1 MEQIIGEQPLT
12 NNDAVIELEID
23 NEDTPQSI
31 ETEQTST
38 DGSPIGKF
46 KSVEALYSAYNNL
59 QAEFTKKCQ
68 KLSELQKS
76 VEQNCEMIESSPVL
90 DYMSEDWECQVS
102 NFLKIHP
109 EAKDYASKIS
119 EEKLK
124 EPSLSLEQSYDRV
137 LAREYREP
145 KKLIED
151 DEFLNTYIFNSEKIK
166 NKVLQD
172 YFSSLENNPIPTLM
186 SKGAGAITAGQPEKV
201 DSLVEAGKLA
211 INLFK

>member
-1 MEQIIGEQPLT
+1 MIGEQPLT
-12 NNDAVIELEID
+12 SNDDAVLELEID
-23 NEDTPQSI
+23 NEEVPQS
-31 ETEQTST
+31 EEAEQVNT

-68 KLSELQKS
+68 KLSELQK
-76 VEQNCEMIESSPVL
+76 EIVL
-90 DYMSEDWECQVS
+90 NPEVDEEDTPDYLSDDWEVEVS
-102 NFLKIHP
+102 NFLKLHP
-109 EAKDYASKIS
+109 EAKMYASKIS

-137 LAREYREP
+137 LAKEYVEP
-145 KKLIED
+145 KTLVED
-151 DEFLNTYIFNSEKIK
+151 EDFLKNYIYNSEKIK
-166 NKVLQD
+166 SKVLQD

-186 SKGAGAITAGQPEKV
+186 SKGTGAITAGQPDKV

>member
-1 MEQIIGEQPLT
+1 MDEIKGEQPLPS
-12 NNDAVIELEID
+12 DDSAVIELEVD
-23 NEDTPQSI
+23 NENESQNK
-31 ETEQTST
+31 EAEVVGT

-68 KLSELQKS
+68 KLSELQKE
-76 VEQNCEMIESSPVL
+76 VESKVNIPLETQP
-90 DYMSEDWECQVS
+90 DYMRDDWEIEVS
-102 NFLKIHP
+102 NFLKSHP
-109 EAKDYASKIS
+109 EAKKYATQIS

-124 EPSLSLEQSYDRV
+124 EPSLSLEQSLDRV
-137 LAREYREP
+137 LAREYKEP

-151 DEFLNTYIFNSEKIK
+151 EDFLNNYVFNSQKIK

-172 YFSSLENNPIPTLM
+172 YFSSLKSNPIPTLM
-186 SKGAGAITAGQPEKV
+186 SKGSGAISAGQSEKV

-211 INLFK
+211 INLFR